1 MPETNYFSKLVFS
14 SYFLER
20 RSFYDFYG
28 AWKHFQ
34 YILNLN
40 QYILNLNQY
49 ILNLNQYILNLK
61 LQCLQNGCQ
70 SLDATS
76 ILSGRVMNMW
86 GWIA

>member
-40 QYILNLNQY
+40 QYILNL
-49 ILNLNQYILNLK
+49 K